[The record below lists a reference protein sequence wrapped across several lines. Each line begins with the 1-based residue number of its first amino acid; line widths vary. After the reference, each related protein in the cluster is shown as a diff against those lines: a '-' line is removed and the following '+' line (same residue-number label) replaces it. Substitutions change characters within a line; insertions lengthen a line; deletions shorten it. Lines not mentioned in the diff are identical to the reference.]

1 VDSLLA
7 EQQAYYR
14 ARAPEYDQWWLR
26 QGRFDHGEHA
36 NSRWFADV
44 AALEQALAEFGPRGD
59 ILELACGTGLWTR
72 HLVAGARRLVAV
84 DGSPEVLA
92 INRARLRDQ
101 FGVEYVQADLFEWS
115 PAEKFDV
122 CFFGFWL
129 SHVPESKFDSFWA
142 MVRRALRPDGRVFFA
157 DSARSE
163 LSGAAD
169 HQPPVPGEETM
180 TRRLSDGSEFRV
192 VKRFYEPAQLQPR
205 LATLGWDIQVRAT
218 DEFFIYGF
226 GAPL

>member
-1 VDSLLA
+1 MDDPLLA

-26 QGRFDHGEHA
+26 QGRFDRGADA
-36 NSRWFADV
+36 NSRWFDDV
-44 AALEQALAEFGPRGD
+44 EAVERALAAFGPRGD
-59 ILELACGTGLWTR
+59 VLELACGTGLWTR
-72 HLVAGARRLVAV
+72 HLVADAVRLVAV

-92 INRARLRDQ
+92 ITRARVQ
-101 FGVEYVQADLFEWS
+101 GPIEFVQADLFEWS
-115 PAEKFDV
+115 PPAGEFDL

-129 SHVPESKFDSFWA
+129 SHVPESRFEAFWDR
-142 MVRRALRPDGRVFFA
+142 VRNALRPGGRVFFV

-169 HQPPVPGEETM
+169 HAPVVGGEETT

-192 VKRFYEPAQLQPR
+192 VKRFYEPGELERR
-205 LATLGWDIQVRAT
+205 LAALGWDVQVRAT
-218 DEFFIYGF
+218 EEFFIYGS
-226 GAPL
+226 GSPS